1 MEQLSK
7 LDDVLIEKYFSKID
21 INALEQMTDTLKKIN
36 KVILEENRRILI
48 VMSKN
53 LNEVMSRKEEKR
65 VMSYIPNMMTIANF
79 ICGILAIYSV
89 FFQDMYGA
97 VMFIITGMVFDLF
110 DGMVARK
117 LDAVSEIGGEL
128 DSFADLVTF
137 GVAPSILAYSVALK
151 DLQSIGMICA
161 LAYSICGMLRL
172 ARFNTQQSKLPTF
185 IGMPIP
191 FAAMCLLILC
201 LLNKPVSVAF
211 GTCVLAYLMVS
222 KIKFPHFKKIYRKA

>member
-1 MEQLSK
+1 
-7 LDDVLIEKYFSKID
+7 
-21 INALEQMTDTLKKIN
+21 
-36 KVILEENRRILI
+36 
-48 VMSKN
+48 MSKN
-53 LNEVMSRKEEKR
+53 LDEAISRKEEKP
-65 VMSYIPNMMTIANF
+65 VMSYIPNMITIANF
-79 ICGILAIYSV
+79 VCGLLAIYAILV
-89 FFQDMYGA
+89 HDMYLGA
-97 VMFIITGMVFDLF
+97 VFIITGMLFDFF

-117 LDAVSEIGGEL
+117 LDSVSEIGGEL

-151 DLQSIGMICA
+151 DLQFLGMLCA
-161 LAYSICGMLRL
+161 IAYSICGMLRL

-201 LLNKPVSVAF
+201 FLNNPVSVAF

-222 KIKFPHFKKIYRKA
+222 KIKFPHFKKDISESLKSERWD

>member
-1 MEQLSK
+1 MSENEHEAISR
-7 LDDVLIEKYFSKID
+7 
-21 INALEQMTDTLKKIN
+21 
-36 KVILEENRRILI
+36 EEARCI
-48 VMSKN
+48 
-53 LNEVMSRKEEKR
+53 
-65 VMSYIPNMMTIANF
+65 MSYIPNMLTIANF
-79 ICGILAIYSV
+79 VCGLLAIHAV
-89 FFQDMYGA
+89 FVHDMYGA

-137 GVAPSILAYSVALK
+137 GVAPSILAYSALLK

-161 LAYSICGMLRL
+161 LAYSVCGMIRL

-201 LLNKPVSVAF
+201 LLNNPISVAF

-222 KIKFPHFKKIYRKA
+222 KIKFPHFKKDISESLKSERWD

>member
-1 MEQLSK
+1 
-7 LDDVLIEKYFSKID
+7 
-21 INALEQMTDTLKKIN
+21 
-36 KVILEENRRILI
+36 
-48 VMSKN
+48 MSKN
-53 LNEVMSRKEEKR
+53 LDEAISRKEEKR
-65 VMSYIPNMMTIANF
+65 VMSYIPNMITIANF
-79 ICGILAIYSV
+79 VCGLLAIYAV
-89 FFQDMYGA
+89 LVHDMYLGA
-97 VMFIITGMVFDLF
+97 VFIITGMLFDFF

-117 LDAVSEIGGEL
+117 LDSVSEIGGEL

-137 GVAPSILAYSVALK
+137 GVAPSILAYSIVLK

-161 LAYSICGMLRL
+161 LAYSVCGMLRL

-201 LLNKPVSVAF
+201 LMNNPVSVAF

-222 KIKFPHFKKIYRKA
+222 KIKFPHFKKDISESLKSERWD

>member
-1 MEQLSK
+1 
-7 LDDVLIEKYFSKID
+7 
-21 INALEQMTDTLKKIN
+21 
-36 KVILEENRRILI
+36 
-48 VMSKN
+48 MSKN
-53 LNEVMSRKEEKR
+53 LDEAISRKEEKP
-65 VMSYIPNMMTIANF
+65 VMSYIPNMITIANF
-79 ICGILAIYSV
+79 VCGLLAIYAV
-89 FFQDMYGA
+89 LVHDMYLGA
-97 VMFIITGMVFDLF
+97 VFIITGMLFDFF

-117 LDAVSEIGGEL
+117 LDSVSEMGGEL

-137 GVAPSILAYSVALK
+137 GVAPSILAYSIALK

-161 LAYSICGMLRL
+161 LTYSVCGMLRL

-201 LLNKPVSVAF
+201 LMNNPVSVAF

-222 KIKFPHFKKIYRKA
+222 KIKFPHFKKDISESLKSERWD

>member
-1 MEQLSK
+1 
-7 LDDVLIEKYFSKID
+7 
-21 INALEQMTDTLKKIN
+21 
-36 KVILEENRRILI
+36 
-48 VMSKN
+48 MSK
-53 LNEVMSRKEEKR
+53 KEGKY
-65 VMSYIPNMMTIANF
+65 VMSYIPNMITIANF
-79 ICGILAIYSV
+79 VCGLLAIHAV
-89 FFQDMYGA
+89 FVHDMYGA

-117 LDAVSEIGGEL
+117 LDSVSEIGGEL

-137 GVAPSILAYSVALK
+137 GVAPSILAYSASLK

-191 FAAMCLLILC
+191 FAAICLLILC
-201 LLNKPVSVAF
+201 LLNNPVSVAF

-222 KIKFPHFKKIYRKA
+222 KIKFPHLKKDISESLKSERWD

>member
-1 MEQLSK
+1 
-7 LDDVLIEKYFSKID
+7 
-21 INALEQMTDTLKKIN
+21 
-36 KVILEENRRILI
+36 
-48 VMSKN
+48 MSKARD
-53 LNEVMSRKEEKR
+53 EAISRKEGKH

-79 ICGILAIYSV
+79 VCGLLAIHAV
-89 FFQDMYGA
+89 FVHDMYGA

-110 DGMVARK
+110 DGMIARK

-137 GVAPSILAYSVALK
+137 GVAPSILAYSASLK

-172 ARFNTQQSKLPTF
+172 ARFNTQQSKLSTF

-201 LLNKPVSVAF
+201 LLNNPVSVAV
-211 GTCVLAYLMVS
+211 GTCALAYLMVS
-222 KIKFPHFKKIYRKA
+222 KIKFPHFKKDISESLKSERWD

>member
-1 MEQLSK
+1 
-7 LDDVLIEKYFSKID
+7 
-21 INALEQMTDTLKKIN
+21 
-36 KVILEENRRILI
+36 
-48 VMSKN
+48 MSKN
-53 LNEVMSRKEEKR
+53 LDEAISRKEEKP
-65 VMSYIPNMMTIANF
+65 VMSYIPNMITIANF
-79 ICGILAIYSV
+79 VCGLLAIYAV
-89 FFQDMYGA
+89 LVHDMYLGA
-97 VMFIITGMVFDLF
+97 VFIITGMLFDFF

-117 LDAVSEIGGEL
+117 LDSVSEMGGEL

-137 GVAPSILAYSVALK
+137 GVAPSILAYSIVLK

-161 LAYSICGMLRL
+161 LAYSVCGMLRL

-201 LLNKPVSVAF
+201 LMNNPVSVAF

-222 KIKFPHFKKIYRKA
+222 KIKFPHFKKDISESLKSERWD

>member
-1 MEQLSK
+1 
-7 LDDVLIEKYFSKID
+7 
-21 INALEQMTDTLKKIN
+21 
-36 KVILEENRRILI
+36 
-48 VMSKN
+48 MSKN

-97 VMFIITGMVFDLF
+97 VLFIIIGMVFDLF

-117 LDAVSEIGGEL
+117 LDAVSDIGGEL

-137 GVAPSILAYSVALK
+137 GVAPSILAYSASLK
-151 DLQSIGMICA
+151 DLQSIGMLCA
-161 LAYSICGMLRL
+161 LVYSVCGMLRL

-222 KIKFPHFKKIYRKA
+222 KIKFPHFKKDISESLKSERWD

>member
-1 MEQLSK
+1 
-7 LDDVLIEKYFSKID
+7 
-21 INALEQMTDTLKKIN
+21 
-36 KVILEENRRILI
+36 
-48 VMSKN
+48 MSKN
-53 LNEVMSRKEEKR
+53 VDEAISRKEEKCI
-65 VMSYIPNMMTIANF
+65 MSFIPNMITIANF
-79 ICGILAIYSV
+79 VCGLLAIYAIYV
-89 FFQDMYGA
+89 HDIYLGA
-97 VMFIITGMVFDLF
+97 VFIITGMLFDFF

-117 LDAVSEIGGEL
+117 LDSVSEIGGEL

-201 LLNKPVSVAF
+201 FLKNPVSVAF

-222 KIKFPHFKKIYRKA
+222 KIKFPHFKKDIAESLKPGRLD

>member
-1 MEQLSK
+1 
-7 LDDVLIEKYFSKID
+7 
-21 INALEQMTDTLKKIN
+21 
-36 KVILEENRRILI
+36 
-48 VMSKN
+48 MSKN

-151 DLQSIGMICA
+151 DLQSIGMLCA
-161 LAYSICGMLRL
+161 LAYSVCGMLRL
-172 ARFNTQQSKLPTF
+172 ARFNTQQGKLPTF

-191 FAAMCLLILC
+191 FAAICLLILC
-201 LLNKPVSVAF
+201 LLNNPVSVAF
-211 GTCVLAYLMVS
+211 GTCILAYLMVS
-222 KIKFPHFKKIYRKA
+222 KIKFPHFKKDISESLKSERWN

>member
-1 MEQLSK
+1 
-7 LDDVLIEKYFSKID
+7 
-21 INALEQMTDTLKKIN
+21 
-36 KVILEENRRILI
+36 
-48 VMSKN
+48 MSKN

-117 LDAVSEIGGEL
+117 LDVVSVIGGEL

-137 GVAPSILAYSVALK
+137 GVAPSILAYSASLK

-185 IGMPIP
+185 IGTPIP

-222 KIKFPHFKKIYRKA
+222 KIKFPHFKKDISESLKSERWE

>member
-1 MEQLSK
+1 
-7 LDDVLIEKYFSKID
+7 
-21 INALEQMTDTLKKIN
+21 
-36 KVILEENRRILI
+36 
-48 VMSKN
+48 MSKN
-53 LNEVMSRKEEKR
+53 LDEVMNRKEEKR

-89 FFQDMYGA
+89 FASDMYGA

-117 LDAVSEIGGEL
+117 LGSVSEIGGEL

-137 GVAPSILAYSVALK
+137 GVAPSILAYTVVLK
-151 DLQSIGMICA
+151 DLQSIGMLCA
-161 LAYSICGMLRL
+161 LAYSVCGMLRL

-201 LLNKPVSVAF
+201 FLKNPVSVAF
-211 GTCVLAYLMVS
+211 GTCILAYLMVS
-222 KIKFPHFKKIYRKA
+222 KIKFPHFKKDITESLKSERWD

>member
-1 MEQLSK
+1 
-7 LDDVLIEKYFSKID
+7 
-21 INALEQMTDTLKKIN
+21 
-36 KVILEENRRILI
+36 
-48 VMSKN
+48 MSK
-53 LNEVMSRKEEKR
+53 KEGKH
-65 VMSYIPNMMTIANF
+65 VMSYIPNMITIANF
-79 ICGILAIYSV
+79 VCGLLAIHAV
-89 FFQDMYGA
+89 FVHDMYGA
-97 VMFIITGMVFDLF
+97 VIFIITGMVFDLF

-117 LDAVSEIGGEL
+117 LDAFSEIGGEL

-137 GVAPSILAYSVALK
+137 GVAPSIFAYSVALK

-201 LLNKPVSVAF
+201 FLNNPVSVAF

-222 KIKFPHFKKIYRKA
+222 KIKFPHFKKDISESLKSERWD